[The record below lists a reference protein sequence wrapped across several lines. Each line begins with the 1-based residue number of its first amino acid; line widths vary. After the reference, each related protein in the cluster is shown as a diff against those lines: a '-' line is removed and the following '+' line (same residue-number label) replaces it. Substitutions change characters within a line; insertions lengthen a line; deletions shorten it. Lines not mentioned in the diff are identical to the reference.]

1 MSTPE
6 AIAGLGRLLN
16 IVGPQPIS
24 PTDALRPQLP
34 GLRPGEFVSVY
45 VLNNLP
51 SGRYHVLVKDQ
62 LLDLNLPSNAQPGET
77 LELKVERTEGRL
89 QFSIPNPI
97 PTNTA
102 PASVS
107 LSPAAQL
114 LSSTLQKTQTQEPAH
129 LTSAQPLTEST
140 PDAAPLA
147 ENLRQTIRDSG
158 LFYESH
164 QQQWVQGQKPLAD
177 LLREPQAGLQR
188 NQPAL
193 VDAETPALTQDTVSR
208 LLQTLES
215 ADIEKLPEVLRD
227 LARSVKDSANLP
239 AASLPA
245 TEQNAT
251 NKNQVAEELLPS
263 QRLQQKMET
272 MAGLPPVK
280 SLLTTADIDI
290 PAPAQGQHDLSRVM
304 ARPEVQ
310 HLVQQQL
317 QALETHHLM
326 WQGQVWPGQSMDWEI
341 VGQREGEAKAGDS
354 DPTHWTTRLA
364 LDLPNLGR
372 VVARLQLNQGQVNLT
387 FMAENQ
393 ATVAVM
399 RQNQERLH
407 EQFETAQLVLTGAT
421 MAHGTEGENGQR

>member
-62 LLDLNLPSNAQPGET
+62 LLDLNLPNNAQPGET

-89 QFSIPNPI
+89 QFSIPNPTS
-97 PTNTA
+97 TNTA

-107 LSPAAQL
+107 LSSAAQL
-114 LSSTLQKTQTQEPAH
+114 LSSTLPKTQTQEPAH
-129 LTSAQPLTEST
+129 LTSVLPLTDST

-280 SLLTTADIDI
+280 SLLTTA
-290 PAPAQGQHDLSRVM
+290 
-304 ARPEVQ
+304 
-310 HLVQQQL
+310 
-317 QALETHHLM
+317 
-326 WQGQVWPGQSMDWEI
+326 
-341 VGQREGEAKAGDS
+341 
-354 DPTHWTTRLA
+354 
-364 LDLPNLGR
+364 
-372 VVARLQLNQGQVNLT
+372 
-387 FMAENQ
+387 
-393 ATVAVM
+393 
-399 RQNQERLH
+399 
-407 EQFETAQLVLTGAT
+407 
-421 MAHGTEGENGQR
+421 

>member
-16 IVGPQPIS
+16 IFGPQPIS

-62 LLDLNLPSNAQPGET
+62 LLDLNLPKNSQPGET

-89 QFSIPNPI
+89 QFSIPNSAPA
-97 PTNTA
+97 NAA

-107 LSPAAQL
+107 LSQTAQL
-114 LSSTLQKTQTQEPAH
+114 LSNTLQKTQTQEPAH
-129 LTSAQPLTEST
+129 LTGTQPLMEGA
-140 PDAAPLA
+140 PEAAPLA

-177 LLREPQAGLQR
+177 LLREPQAVLQH
-188 NQPAL
+188 PDTAL
-193 VDAETPALTQDTVSR
+193 LDAETPALTRDTVNR
-208 LLQTLES
+208 LLQTLET

-227 LARSVKDSANLP
+227 LARSVKDSANLNAP
-239 AASLPA
+239 SPSVV
-245 TEQNAT
+245 EQNAVNKKT
-251 NKNQVAEELLPS
+251 NMEDLLPS

-272 MAGLPPVK
+272 MAGLSPVK
-280 SLLTTADIDI
+280 PLLSSTDIDLHI
-290 PAPAQGQHDLSRVM
+290 PVQGGQDLSRVM

-310 HLVQQQL
+310 HIVQQQL

-326 WQGQVWPGQSMDWEI
+326 WQGQVWPGQSLDWEI
-341 VGQREGEAKAGDS
+341 VGHREEEAKAGDS

-387 FMAENQ
+387 FTAESQ
-393 ATVAVM
+393 ETVAAM
-399 RQNQERLH
+399 RQNQQRLQ
-407 EQFETAQLVLTGAT
+407 EQFEGAQLVLTGAT
-421 MAHGTEGENGQR
+421 MAQGTEVDHG

>member
-16 IVGPQPIS
+16 IVGPEPIS

-51 SGRYHVLVKDQ
+51 TGRYHVLVKDQ
-62 LLDLNLPSNAQPGET
+62 LLDLNLPNNAQPGET

-89 QFSIPNPI
+89 QFSIPNPV
-97 PTNTA
+97 PTNAA

-107 LSPAAQL
+107 LSPTAQL
-114 LSSTLQKTQTQEPAH
+114 LSNTLQKIQTQEPAH
-129 LTSAQPLTEST
+129 LTSTQPLTDST
-140 PDAAPLA
+140 PEAAPLA

-177 LLREPQAGLQR
+177 LLREPQAGMQR
-188 NQPAL
+188 NDPSL
-193 VDAETPALTQDTVSR
+193 VDAKTPALTQDTVSR
-208 LLQTLES
+208 LLQTLET

-227 LARSVKDSANLP
+227 LARSVKDSANLAAPSHP
-239 AASLPA
+239 AAPLG
-245 TEQNAT
+245 TTGN
-251 NKNQVAEELLPS
+251 NNGVEESLPS
-263 QRLQQKMET
+263 QRLQQKMES
-272 MAGLPPVK
+272 MAGLAPVK
-280 SLLTTADIDI
+280 SLLTSVDSDLAM
-290 PAPAQGQHDLSRVM
+290 PSQGGQELSRVI
-304 ARPEVQ
+304 ARPEAQ

-326 WQGQVWPGQSMDWEI
+326 WQGQVWPGQSLDWEI
-341 VGQREGEAKAGDS
+341 VGHREEEAKTGDS

-393 ATVAVM
+393 ETVAAM
-399 RQNQERLH
+399 RQNQERLRV
-407 EQFETAQLVLTGAT
+407 QFESAQLILTGAT
-421 MAHGTEGENGQR
+421 MAQGTEVENE